1 MVSKEHLTGHIISYS
16 IIESETCAFFF
27 LFEQRKTPTEKRRK
41 KKKKQ
46 ITFDRKDIN
55 RNKSRLP
62 IYVIEVVIIG
72 GTIFLENGT

>member
-41 KKKKQ
+41 KKKNKLHLTEK
-46 ITFDRKDIN
+46 ISIEIN
-55 RNKSRLP
+55 LGCRSM
-62 IYVIEVVIIG
+62 
-72 GTIFLENGT
+72 